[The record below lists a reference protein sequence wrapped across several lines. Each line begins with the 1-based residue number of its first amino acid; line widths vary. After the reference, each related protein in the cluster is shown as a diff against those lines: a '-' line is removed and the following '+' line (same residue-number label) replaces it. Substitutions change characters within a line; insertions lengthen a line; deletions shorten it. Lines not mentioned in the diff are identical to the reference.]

1 MQTAFPVPP
10 HAWRRARAALAALA
24 LAGAAACASP
34 EQKVANYLK
43 SGTAFLE
50 EGRIGQANVQFQNAL
65 KIDEDNVDALIGV
78 SEIHEKRGDYAQ
90 MFGVLQR
97 VHRLAPARRDVQLD
111 LAKLYLLASDSKAA
125 LDLVDAAL
133 KAAPQDA
140 DFLAVKAAI
149 LFRLQ
154 NPAEAVEFAKRALA
168 VDADNQEAA
177 TVLASERVLARDNE
191 GALKIL
197 DAAIA
202 RNQGSAILQLLRV
215 QVLQNLGRQ
224 DDIRT
229 AYKAL
234 VAANPEE
241 AAYRRLFV
249 TSLIEGDDLVSAR
262 EQLVEVARLMPQDL
276 NAKLDVVRI
285 DFRLSG
291 FAKAEETFLAYI
303 AAADADG
310 KEDLQIA
317 YGAFLRE
324 QKKFDAAQALYMS
337 IIDGRKAELG
347 SILRAKNELAAL
359 RILQGDEAGARKLVD
374 EILAADRRNQDGLM
388 KRASFAIGEGRHDDA
403 IADLRMIENDHPDAV
418 PSKLLMAA
426 ALEQKGDFDLAA
438 AQYARA
444 FDASQRAPAPANL
457 YANYLIRR
465 GDYARASRVLTESI
479 AVNPGS
485 EENLKLLA
493 SLRLAQQ
500 DWEGAEQAAQALR
513 EAGGEDE
520 TVSRILSA
528 AYSGLED
535 YASAIDVLT
544 AQNEKTPL
552 SARPLANLVQAYV
565 DAGRIGDAE
574 RFLASMIEKNPAH
587 YDARILIAQ
596 VLGFGR
602 RGEEAREYLRQAID
616 IDRAR
621 PEAYEALYRSLAVD
635 GRRADAGFAI
645 EQGVAAAPGSD
656 GLKILLAD
664 HFIAVGR
671 ADAAIGVYEE
681 ILARR
686 PQDLIVANNLAS
698 LLSEKDDEVSR
709 ARALSIAAPLKDA
722 TNGYFADT
730 YGWAL
735 FRNGR
740 VADAV
745 TALERAA
752 DMSGAP
758 PEARLHLAQAL
769 LAAGDAPRARR
780 ELETVIATSGAA
792 PDLVAQARRLL
803 PN

>member
-1 MQTAFPVPP
+1 MTPISSPSTARPRRR
-10 HAWRRARAALAALA
+10 RRAVLVALV

-34 EQKVANYLK
+34 EQKLGGYLK
-43 SGTAFLE
+43 SGAAFLE
-50 EGRIGQANVQFQNAL
+50 EGRIGQASVQFQNAL
-65 KIDEDNVDALIGV
+65 KIDPDNVDALIGI
-78 SEIHEKRGDYAQ
+78 SDIHEKRGDYAQ
-90 MFGVLQR
+90 MFSVLQR
-97 VHRLAPARRDVQLD
+97 VSRLAPARRDVQLD
-111 LAKLYLLASDSKAA
+111 LAKLYLLANDSKAA
-125 LDLVDAAL
+125 LDLADAAL

-154 NPAEAVEFAKRALA
+154 NPAEAVDFAKRALA
-168 VDADNQEAA
+168 VDPNNQEAA

-197 DAAIA
+197 EAAIA
-202 RNQGSAILQLLRV
+202 RTKDSAILQLLRV

-224 DDIRT
+224 DDIRA
-229 AYKAL
+229 AYQAL
-234 VAANPEE
+234 VAANPQEP
-241 AAYRRLFV
+241 AYRRMFV
-249 TSLIEGDDLVSAR
+249 TSLLEANDLAGAR
-262 EQLVEVARLMPQDL
+262 DQLVEVARLMPQDL

-285 DFRLSG
+285 DFRMSG
-291 FAKAEETFLAYI
+291 FAKAQETFLGFI
-303 AAADADG
+303 DAAEDER
-310 KEDLQIA
+310 KEDLQVA

-324 QKKFDAAQALYMS
+324 QKKFDEAQALYES
-337 IIDGRKAELG
+337 IIGGRKAELG

-359 RILQGDEAGARKLVD
+359 RILQGDQPAARKLVD
-374 EILAADRRNQDGLM
+374 EILAADRRNQDALL

-426 ALEQKGDFDLAA
+426 ALETKGDFDLAA

-444 FDASQRAPAPANL
+444 FDASRRAPAPANL

-465 GDYARASRVLTESI
+465 GDYARAARILSESI

-500 DWEGAEQAAQALR
+500 DWQGAEQAAQALR
-513 EAGGEDE
+513 VAGGEDE

-535 YASAIDVLT
+535 YASAINILT
-544 AQNEKTPL
+544 EQHEKTPL
-552 SARPLANLVQAYV
+552 SARPLASLIQAYV
-565 DAGRIGDAE
+565 DAGRVGDAE
-574 RFLASMIEKNPAH
+574 RFLASMIAKNPDH

-616 IDRAR
+616 IDRRRA
-621 PEAYEALYRSLAVD
+621 EAYEALYRSLAVD

-645 EQGVAAAPGSD
+645 EQGVAAVPDSD

-681 ILARR
+681 ILVRR
-686 PQDLIVANNLAS
+686 PGDLIVANNLAS
-698 LLSEKDDEVSR
+698 LLSEKDDPQSR

-735 FRNGR
+735 FRNAASPR
-740 VADAV
+740 RSPRS
-745 TALERAA
+745 ER
-752 DMSGAP
+752 
-758 PEARLHLAQAL
+758 
-769 LAAGDAPRARR
+769 PR
-780 ELETVIATSGAA
+780 G
-792 PDLVAQARRLL
+792 
-803 PN
+803 